1 MSQAVVENPPQKTKR
16 VRKKFD
22 PTSRIWELDFLRG
35 FCILLMCVDHL
46 FVDVYT
52 MYRNWST
59 SEKSFFANFYHA
71 AARYM
76 GYSSDKVLV
85 PLETMQICEYVFL
98 WLIILLVTISFIVKI
113 AKAKTKPTKSQVIDY
128 SLAMAFAV
136 LSCVA
141 MVIVN
146 NTVGYADGT
155 ANSRH
160 TARDF
165 IHQIVLWFFFLLCGI
180 GCRLSKNNFKRFLQI
195 AICAGLISL
204 FTYLAEVVLKM
215 SGVLVLY
222 GVLHMLATA
231 VLVYAVIELIWKLI
245 FKKPE
250 QDEKRKYA
258 ISITC
263 FIFGV
268 AFYFLNQYLWQISDS
283 LPANDW
289 LAWFHEGFCDVF
301 QSSDYFKLC
310 ESLPMI
316 MFGAAIGPFIYPEK
330 KSLFPELQPI
340 NKGVFC
346 FMGRHT
352 LWVVLIHQLVLS
364 GSLFLIDL
372 AC

>member
-1 MSQAVVENPPQKTKR
+1 MSQTVVENPPKKTKR

-46 FVDVYT
+46 FVDIYF
-52 MYRNWST
+52 MYRNWGT
-59 SEKSFFANFYHA
+59 SEKPFFANFFHA
-71 AARYM
+71 ASRYM
-76 GYSSDKVLV
+76 GYSSDRVV
-85 PLETMQICEYVFL
+85 IPIDAMQICEYVFL
-98 WLIILLVTISFIVKI
+98 WLIILLVTISFIVKT
-113 AKAKTKPTKSQVIDY
+113 AKDKTKPTKVQVVDY
-128 SLAMAFAV
+128 SMAMVFAV
-136 LSCVA
+136 LSCVV
-141 MVIVN
+141 MVIIN
-146 NTVGYADGT
+146 NTVGYAEDR
-155 ANSRH
+155 N

-165 IHQIVLWFFFLLCGI
+165 IHNIILWFFFLLCGI

-215 SGVLVLY
+215 TGVLVLY

-231 VLVYAVIELIWKLI
+231 VLIYAVIELIWRLI
-245 FKKPE
+245 FNKPE
-250 QDEKRKYA
+250 QAEKRKYA

-263 FIFGV
+263 FAVGV
-268 AFYFLNQYLWQISDS
+268 VSYFLNQYLWVISS
-283 LPANDW
+283 TLPSNDW
-289 LAWFHEGFCDVF
+289 LAWIHEGFVDVF
-301 QSSDYFKLC
+301 ESSDYFKLL
-310 ESLPMI
+310 ESLHMI

-330 KSLFPELQPI
+330 KSLFPELQPV

-352 LWVVLIHQLVLS
+352 LWVVLIHQLVIS